1 MLTDVTVGIPTF
13 RRPDLLE
20 RAILSVLNQTYKKIT
35 LNISVDYF
43 ERNHQEYVFLR
54 NKYKS
59 FKNVN
64 FFFQNENIGSLQ
76 NFLFL
81 SNQCKT
87 EFFMWL
93 ADDDEMSE
101 TLIESLKKKII
112 TSGDIACVC
121 PYWNLRNYEK
131 DKTIKPKT
139 FDSKSLLMRVFKY
152 LNYSDDV
159 FFYGLH
165 RSQILKKA
173 KFNGYCWPNNKS
185 LANWCYVLQF
195 DVLLNG
201 KISLVDEINAK
212 WINHDYGTKF
222 YISSIGSSFFKYFAY
237 FVRRINI
244 YFFYIK
250 KAFLNKKPIIL
261 LFLLLVSP
269 YFLIRDLLFGEP
281 IYKDIKF

>member
-1 MLTDVTVGIPTF
+1 MTVGIPTF

-43 ERNHQEYVFLR
+43 EKDDQEYRFLKD
-54 NKYKS
+54 KYKS
-59 FKNVN
+59 FDNVN

-81 SNQCKT
+81 SNNCKT

-112 TSGDIACVC
+112 SSNDIACVC
-121 PYWNLRNYEK
+121 PYWILKNNEK
-131 DKTIKPKT
+131 EKTIKPKT
-139 FDSKSLLMRVFKY
+139 FDSSSVLDRAIKY

-165 RSQILKKA
+165 RSKILKKA
-173 KFNGYCWPNNKS
+173 KFDGYWWPNNRS
-185 LANWCYVLQF
+185 LANWAYVLQF
-195 DVLLNG
+195 DILLNG
-201 KISLVDEINAK
+201 KITLVDEIDAK
-212 WINHDYGTKF
+212 WINHDYGSKF
-222 YISSIGSSFFKYFAY
+222 YISKIGSSFFRYFTY
-237 FVRRINI
+237 LVRRINI

-250 KAFLNKKPIIL
+250 KALLNKKPLVFLLIL
-261 LFLLLVSP
+261 LISP
-269 YFLIRDLLFGEP
+269 YFLLRDLFFGEP

>member
-43 ERNHQEYVFLR
+43 EKDDQEYRFLKD
-54 NKYKS
+54 KYKS
-59 FKNVN
+59 FDNVN

-81 SNQCKT
+81 SNNCKT

-101 TLIESLKKKII
+101 TLIESLKNKII
-112 TSGDIACVC
+112 SSNDIACVC
-121 PYWNLRNYEK
+121 PYWILKNNEK
-131 DKTIKPKT
+131 EKTIKPKT
-139 FDSKSLLMRVFKY
+139 FDSSSVLDRAIKY

-165 RSQILKKA
+165 RSEILKKA
-173 KFNGYCWPNNKS
+173 KFDGYWWPNNRS
-185 LANWCYVLQF
+185 LANWAYVLQF
-195 DVLLNG
+195 DILLNG
-201 KISLVDEINAK
+201 KITLVDEIDAK
-212 WINHDYGTKF
+212 WINHDYGSKF
-222 YISSIGSSFFKYFAY
+222 YISKIGSSFFRYFTY
-237 FVRRINI
+237 LVRRINI

-250 KAFLNKKPIIL
+250 KALLNKKPLVFLLIL
-261 LFLLLVSP
+261 LISP
-269 YFLIRDLLFGEP
+269 YFLLRDLFFGEP

>member
-43 ERNHQEYVFLR
+43 EKDDQEYRFLKD
-54 NKYKS
+54 KYKS
-59 FKNVN
+59 FDNVN

-81 SNQCKT
+81 SNNCKT

-112 TSGDIACVC
+112 SSNDIACVC
-121 PYWNLRNYEK
+121 PYWILKNNEK
-131 DKTIKPKT
+131 EKTIKPKT
-139 FDSKSLLMRVFKY
+139 FDSSSVLDRAIKY

-165 RSQILKKA
+165 RSKILKKA
-173 KFNGYCWPNNKS
+173 KFDGYWWPNNRS
-185 LANWCYVLQF
+185 LANWAYVLQF
-195 DVLLNG
+195 DILLNG
-201 KISLVDEINAK
+201 KITLVDEIDAK
-212 WINHDYGTKF
+212 WINHDYGSKF
-222 YISSIGSSFFKYFAY
+222 YISKIGSSFFRYFTY
-237 FVRRINI
+237 LVRRINI

-250 KAFLNKKPIIL
+250 KALLNKKPLVFLLIL
-261 LFLLLVSP
+261 LISP
-269 YFLIRDLLFGEP
+269 YFLLRDLFFGEP